1 MREQQQRQQRRGHA
15 SIGEPARDP
24 PIDRAVIG
32 VHRPAADLGDAR
44 VQEVSPDGGRRMDTE
59 GQHEQRSHEGA
70 AAYSGNPDQKPD
82 GQPGDREDRID
93 AMQHC
98 RSLLVDQKS
107 NVD

>member
-1 MREQQQRQQRRGHA
+1 MREKQKRQERRRHA
-15 SIGEPARDP
+15 AIGKTARDP

-44 VQEVSPDGGRRMDTE
+44 IEEIGPDGGRRMDAE
-59 GQHEQRSHEGA
+59 DQHEQRRHEGA
-70 AAYSGNPDQKPD
+70 AANPGDADQKPD

-98 RSLLVDQKS
+98 RSLFGRPKI
-107 NVD
+107 